1 MQHEQPPGGQ
11 NVTIRV
17 GRDATGQITV
27 GHHVTA
33 EQHQTTTT
41 VTPAMEP
48 VADRAD
54 LTTAI
59 AGLRDL
65 IETAGLDA
73 NVAAD
78 ALAKLDDLEE
88 AVTADVPDLAT
99 MEHVQG
105 WFRRRLPQF
114 ADAVRHFL
122 LDPLVSSTVSAA
134 GDELAQ
140 ELTRRLG
147 G

>member
-1 MQHEQPPGGQ
+1 MQHEQPSDGQ
-11 NVTIRV
+11 HVTIRV

-33 EQHQTTTT
+33 EQHQTTT
-41 VTPAMEP
+41 VTPATEP
-48 VADRAD
+48 VVDGAD
-54 LTTAI
+54 LPTAI
-59 AGLRDL
+59 AGLRNL

-78 ALAKLDDLEE
+78 ALAKLDELEE

-105 WFRRRLPQF
+105 WFRRRLPPL

-122 LDPLVSSTVSAA
+122 LGPLVTSTVSAA